1 MPSLATVMSSLYQAR
16 RELPQY
22 LRLTLNLTYQGDGAA
37 TLNGKS
43 FVLVDDGEDHKILI
57 FGM

>member
-16 RELPQY
+16 RELPQC
-22 LRLTLNLTYQGDGAA
+22 LRLTLNLTYQGNGAA
-37 TLNGKS
+37 TLNGES
-43 FVLVDDGEDHKILI
+43 FVLVDDGENDKIVI